1 MPVPKSQ
8 PVTQQTRS
16 KPETSP
22 RYDFQKIKKA
32 FDLIDVNK
40 DGYLS
45 KEEFAKMLKSQNESI
60 SDEEIEKMMK
70 VVDENGDGK
79 IQFEEFV
86 KAFVK

>member
-1 MPVPKSQ
+1 M
-8 PVTQQTRS
+8 
-16 KPETSP
+16 
-22 RYDFQKIKKA
+22 
-32 FDLIDVNK
+32 IDVNK

-45 KEEFAKMLKSQNESI
+45 KEEFGTMLKSLNDNI
-60 SDEEIEKMMK
+60 SEEEIEKMMN

>member
-1 MPVPKSQ
+1 M
-8 PVTQQTRS
+8 
-16 KPETSP
+16 
-22 RYDFQKIKKA
+22 
-32 FDLIDVNK
+32 IDVNK

-45 KEEFAKMLKSQNESI
+45 KEEFAKILKSQNESI

>member
-1 MPVPKSQ
+1 M
-8 PVTQQTRS
+8 
-16 KPETSP
+16 
-22 RYDFQKIKKA
+22 
-32 FDLIDVNK
+32 IDVNK

-45 KEEFAKMLKSQNESI
+45 KEEFGKMLKSQNERI